1 METITSTWNKLSGSE
16 TAQAVNPMQ
25 LVEQDKSAFEFLQL
39 TRQQRLICFGA
50 CIVGGFAIS
59 LLGSILFIFGQIA
72 TFALL
77 YTIGVIVS
85 LVGTGFL
92 IGASNF
98 ERFIISLTLLIRS
111 QAQFKR
117 QWQLMW
123 DPVRATAA
131 AIFIL
136 CIALVF
142 VFAFAIEID
151 VLVIVF
157 AVATYVAYAWYSLSY
172 IPYAR
177 ALAKKLWPW

>member
-1 METITSTWNKLSGSE
+1 METIQTTWNKLSGSE

-25 LVEQDKSAFEFLQL
+25 LVEQDKSAFEFLEL
-39 TRQQRLICFGA
+39 SRQQRLMCFGA

-59 LLGSILFIFGQIA
+59 LLGSILFVLGQVT

-77 YTIGVIVS
+77 YTIGVLVS

-92 IGASNF
+92 IG
-98 ERFIISLTLLIRS
+98 
-111 QAQFKR
+111 FKR
-117 QWQLMW
+117 QWKLMW

-131 AIFIL
+131 AIFLL
-136 CIALVF
+136 CIVLV
-142 VFAFAIEID
+142 VSKATSRAI

-157 AVATYVAYAWYSLSY
+157 AVATYIAYAWYSLSY

>member
-1 METITSTWNKLSGSE
+1 METISTTWNKLSGSE

-39 TRQQRLICFGA
+39 SRQQRLMCFGA
-50 CIVGGFAIS
+50 CIVGGFALS

-92 IGASNF
+92 IG
-98 ERFIISLTLLIRS
+98 
-111 QAQFKR
+111 FKR
-117 QWQLMW
+117 QWKLMW

-136 CIALVF
+136 CIVLVF
-142 VFAFAIEID
+142 VFAFAIQID

-157 AVATYVAYAWYSLSY
+157 AVATYVAYAWYSLSF